1 MKNAIELR
9 KNWYETKQKLK
20 KKFAKI
26 TDNDLLF
33 EDGKQEDL
41 VKKLQIKLGKSK
53 EEIVK
58 IISALQFN
66 N

>member
-9 KNWYETKQKLK
+9 INWHETKQKLK

-33 EDGKQEDL
+33 EEDKQEVL
-41 VKKLQIKLGKSK
+41 IKKLQLKLGKSK
-53 EEIVK
+53 EEILK
-58 IISALQFN
+58 IISTL
-66 N
+66 

>member
-9 KNWYETKQKLK
+9 KNWHETKQKLK

-33 EDGKQEDL
+33 EEGKQEDL

-58 IISALQFN
+58 IISAL
-66 N
+66 